1 MLDSSFMQ
9 MALAAGAVVGLTAPA
24 VGFFLVERR
33 MSLVGDAI
41 GHTAFAGVALGYLLD
56 LDPATTA
63 LFTAVAG
70 AAAMEWLRG
79 RTRTAGDQALALLL
93 YSGMAGGVV
102 IASAAR
108 ALNANLF
115 GFLFGSILTV
125 TGRDLAWMAALAAA
139 VLAAL
144 ALFYRPLLAVAL
156 DEEGARASGLPVA
169 LLNGGIAVLA
179 AVTIAVSMRAVG
191 LLLVAALM
199 VLPVM
204 SASLLA
210 KSVRSTIGLAM
221 AIGAGS
227 VAAGLAVAYQANLA
241 PGGTIVL
248 VAAAGFLAARLGRA
262 FLSGR
267 RGAGGQAPRRG

>member
-1 MLDSSFMQ
+1 ML
-9 MALAAGAVVGLTAPA
+9 MALAAGTAVGLTAPA

-41 GHTAFAGVALGYLLD
+41 GHTAFAGVALGYLLG
-56 LDPATTA
+56 LDPVSTA
-63 LFTAVAG
+63 LASAVGG
-70 AAAMEWLRG
+70 ALSLEWLRARG
-79 RTRTAGDQALALLL
+79 KTAGDQTLALLL

-102 IASAAR
+102 IASAAG
-108 ALNANLF
+108 AMNANLF

-125 TGRDLAWMAALAAA
+125 TGRDLAWIVGLAAV

-169 LLNGGIAVLA
+169 WLNGGLALLA
-179 AVTIAVSMRAVG
+179 ALTIALAMRAVG

-199 VLPVM
+199 VLPAM

-210 KSVRSTIGLAM
+210 WSVRSTLGLSM
-221 AIGAGS
+221 AIGVGS
-227 VAAGLAVAYQANLA
+227 VIAGLAIAYQANLA

-248 VAAAGFLAARLGRA
+248 VAAASFLVARAGRSLLTRWRSA
-262 FLSGR
+262 
-267 RGAGGQAPRRG
+267 

>member
-1 MLDSSFMQ
+1 MQ
-9 MALAAGAVVGLTAPA
+9 LALAAGAVVGVTAPA

-41 GHTAFAGVALGYLLD
+41 GHTAFAGVALGYLLN
-56 LDPATTA
+56 LDPDVTA
-63 LFTAVAG
+63 LVSAVAG
-70 AAAMEWLRG
+70 AAAMEWLRS

-93 YSGMAGGVV
+93 YTGMAGGVV

-108 ALNANLF
+108 ALNAGLF
-115 GFLFGSILTV
+115 TFLFGSLLTV
-125 TGRDLAWMAALAAA
+125 TSLELVWMVGLAVA

-144 ALFYRPLLAVAL
+144 GLFYRPLLAVAL

-169 LLNGGIAVLA
+169 RLNAGIAVLA

-204 SASLLA
+204 TASLLA
-210 KSVRSTIGLAM
+210 RSVRSTLGLAM

-227 VAAGLAVAYQANLA
+227 VVAGLGVAYQANLA

-248 VAAAGFLAARLGRA
+248 VCAACFGLVRVFGAL
-262 FLSGR
+262 R
-267 RGAGGQAPRRG
+267 RQPA

>member
-1 MLDSSFMQ
+1 MLGSPFMQ
-9 MALAAGAVVGLTAPA
+9 MALVAGAAVGLAAPA

-41 GHTAFAGVALGYLLD
+41 GHTAFAGVALGYFLGV
-56 LDPATTA
+56 DPVATA
-63 LFTAVAG
+63 LASAVAG
-70 AAAMEWLRG
+70 AAAMEWLRARG
-79 RTRTAGDQALALLL
+79 KTAGDQALALLL

-125 TGRDLAWMAALAAA
+125 TGREVVWMVGLSAA

-144 ALFYRPLLAVAL
+144 AIFYRPLLAVAL
-156 DEEGARASGLPVA
+156 DEDGARASGLPVA
-169 LLNGGIAVLA
+169 WLNGGLSLLA
-179 AVTIAVSMRAVG
+179 AVTIALSMRAVG
-191 LLLVAALM
+191 LLMVAALM

-204 SASLLA
+204 TASLLA
-210 KSVRSTIGLAM
+210 WSVRSTLGLAM
-221 AIGAGS
+221 AIGVAS
-227 VAAGLAVAYQANLA
+227 VTAGLALAYVFNLA

-248 VAAAGFLAARLGRA
+248 VCASFFLLARVFGLVLRRA
-262 FLSGR
+262 
-267 RGAGGQAPRRG
+267 

>member
-1 MLDSSFMQ
+1 MQ
-9 MALAAGAVVGLTAPA
+9 LALAAGVVVGLTAPA

-41 GHTAFAGVALGYLLD
+41 GHTAFAGVALGYLLL
-56 LDPATTA
+56 LDPYLTA
-63 LFTAVAG
+63 LVAAVTG
-70 AAAMEWLRG
+70 AASMEWMRS

-108 ALNANLF
+108 ALNSSLF
-115 GFLFGSILTV
+115 TFLFGSLLTV
-125 TGRDLAWMAALAAA
+125 TGLELAWMAGLAAV

-144 ALFYRPLLAVAL
+144 GLFYRPLLAVAL

-169 LLNGGIAVLA
+169 RLNSGIAVLA
-179 AVTIAVSMRAVG
+179 AVTITVSMRAVG
-191 LLLVAALM
+191 LLLVASLM

-227 VAAGLAVAYQANLA
+227 VVVGLGIAYQANLA

-248 VAAAGFLAARLGRA
+248 VCAACFGVARVSWR
-262 FLSGR
+262 S
-267 RGAGGQAPRRG
+267 AGGQPRKTRRSPAAGLAPA